1 MDGLLVV
8 DASVV
13 VKWFVNEEGSDTA
26 KILRDGDHQI
36 FAPQLMAVEVG
47 NTLWNKSRRG
57 ELKPFE
63 AEALA
68 SNISALTVNWIADE
82 ELVVDA
88 VRLAIALNHPVYDC
102 VYLALA
108 RQVEANVV
116 TADKRFLNVVSDT
129 QYRGLVVELSQFA
142 AA

>member
-13 VKWFVNEEGSDTA
+13 VKWFVNEEGSDAA
-26 KILRDGDHQI
+26 KILRDGDHQL
-36 FAPQLMAVEVG
+36 FAPRLMALEVG
-47 NTLWNKSRRG
+47 NTLRNKTRRG
-57 ELKPFE
+57 ELKPLE

-68 SNISALTVNWIADE
+68 SNISALTVNWAADE

-88 VRLAIALNHPVYDC
+88 VRLAIALDHPVYDC

-108 RQVEANVV
+108 RQVGANVV
-116 TADKRFLNVVSDT
+116 TADNRFLNAVADTGYDGSVVAL
-129 QYRGLVVELSQFA
+129 GKFVA
-142 AA
+142 G